1 MAKEKENT
9 SKTFVVRKTY
19 EFRVEACSRDE
30 AVGMAEGMIPENEEN
45 LISTKVGT
53 CAQMRVP
60 E

>member
-1 MAKEKENT
+1 MAKEKEKT
-9 SKTFVVRKTY
+9 SKTFVIRKTY
-19 EFRVEACSRDE
+19 EFRVVACSREE
-30 AVGMAEGMIPENEEN
+30 ALGMAEGVTPEDEER